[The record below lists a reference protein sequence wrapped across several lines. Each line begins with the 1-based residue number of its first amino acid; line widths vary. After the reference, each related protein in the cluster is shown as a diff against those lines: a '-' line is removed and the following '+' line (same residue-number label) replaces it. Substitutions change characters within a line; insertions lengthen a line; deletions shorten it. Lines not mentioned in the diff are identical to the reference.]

1 MQFAA
6 GHCPKASVYGK
17 AKAFTPLLDKP
28 LEGPVYFRA
37 NGGER
42 ELPDIVV
49 DLQGQVHIIVVGFVD
64 SVNGG
69 IRTIFDAVPDAPVS
83 KFVLEMQGGKK
94 GLIVNSR
101 DLCASKNRAIVKF
114 TGQNGKTY
122 DSKPVLQAS
131 CKKGKGK
138 KKK

>member
-1 MQFAA
+1 MQFALNQCPVGSIY
-6 GHCPKASVYGK
+6 GH

-28 LEGPVYFRA
+28 LEGPVYLRS

-49 DLQGQVHIIVVGFVD
+49 DLNGQVHIILVGFVD
-64 SVNGG
+64 SVNGR
-69 IRTIFDAVPDAPVS
+69 IRTTFDAVPDAPVS

-101 DLCASKNRAIVKF
+101 NLCASKNRAKVRF
-114 TGQNGKTY
+114 TGQNGKAY

-131 CKKGKGK
+131 CKGKGK
-138 KKK
+138 KK